1 MEQGIIQTF
10 IPAKSDVV
18 FKALFGDELN
28 KAFLI
33 SFLMAVLKLGIDEF
47 ADIQIVDPH
56 LKRKRKGGKLGIL
69 DVKVRTKAGKIVN
82 IEIQL
87 QITSEMRERIVY
99 YGTKLIT
106 EQLQSG
112 DEYDLIKKTI

>member
-1 MEQGIIQTF
+1 MEQSGIQIF
-10 IPAKSDVV
+10 IPAKSDVI
-18 FKALFGDELN
+18 FKLLFADELD

-33 SFLMAVLKLGIDEF
+33 SFLRAVLKLDIGEF
-47 ADIQIVDPH
+47 ADIQIVDPQ
-56 LKRKRKGGKLGIL
+56 LKRKRKGDKSGIL
-69 DVKVRTKAGKIVN
+69 DVKVRTKAGQIIN

-106 EQLQSG
+106 EQP
-112 DEYDLIKKTI
+112 KKIRN

>member
-18 FKALFGDELN
+18 FKIFFADDLN

-33 SFLMAVLKLGIDEF
+33 SFLQAVLKLDIDEY
-47 ADIQIVDPH
+47 ADIQIIDPH
-56 LKRKRKGGKLGIL
+56 LKRRRKGDKCGIL

-87 QITSEMRERIVY
+87 QITSEMRDRIVY

-106 EQLQSG
+106 EQPKR
-112 DEYDLIKKTI
+112 IRN